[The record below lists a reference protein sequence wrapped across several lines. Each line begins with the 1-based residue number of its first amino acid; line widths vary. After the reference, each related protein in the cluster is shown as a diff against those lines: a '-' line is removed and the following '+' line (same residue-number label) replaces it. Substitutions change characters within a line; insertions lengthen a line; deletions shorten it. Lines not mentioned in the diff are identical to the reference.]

1 MVLEK
6 AGKALK
12 STGGGVAYYTAL
24 AAIPLSAIF
33 ALNNDLPGY
42 NDGTNADS
50 QAAIAAYTAE
60 SQDMMG
66 LYNSIAALE
75 EASARQNTPDEV
87 IAFQNRIVDIKRD
100 LITQGDA
107 LEVNIL
113 NDTRLTEQDY
123 RLLDQNLEIEDT
135 DYVDL
140 PDGARYLEEARAA
153 AQGETAT
160 DKTPQ
165 IMEAMTDYDNGRF
178 GAVILSVLIG
188 LVTAFGGLG
197 GFIGS
202 GASEDLRRDAANG
215 LIKAGQRRRRKP
227 QH

>member
-1 MVLEK
+1 MALEQ

-12 STGGGVAYYTAL
+12 STGGGIAYYTAL

-33 ALNNDLPGY
+33 ALNNDIADY
-42 NDGTNADS
+42 NDGTTADS
-50 QAAIAAYTAE
+50 QAAVAEYTAQ

-75 EASARQNTPDEV
+75 EASARQNSPDEV

-100 LITQGDA
+100 LITQGAA
-107 LEVNIL
+107 LESKIL
-113 NDTRLTEQDY
+113 NDARLTEQDY
-123 RLLDQNLEIEDT
+123 RFLDENLEIEAT

-140 PDGARYLEEARAA
+140 PAGERYLEEARAA
-153 AQGETAT
+153 AQGETAA

-165 IMEAMTDYDNGRF
+165 IMEAMNGYDDGRF
-178 GAVILSVLIG
+178 GSVMLSLLIG
-188 LVTAFGGLG
+188 FVTIVVGGGAF
-197 GFIGS
+197 ISS
-202 GASEDLRRDAANG
+202 GTSEDLRKTAANS
-215 LIKAGQRRRRKP
+215 LIKAGQKRRRKP